1 MSPAHSRSTPVS
13 PACWAVRRGSRVV
26 QVPRPQEPHR
36 RSRIR
41 AGSLQTR
48 SFLHTTC
55 PPGGKATDPSPE
67 AQASEHL
74 KSPAHG
80 WTNHGRL

>member
-1 MSPAHSRSTPVS
+1 MSPAR
-13 PACWAVRRGSRVV
+13 WAARRGSRAV

-36 RSRIR
+36 RSGIR

-55 PPGGKATDPSPE
+55 PLPPGGKAIDPSPE

-74 KSPAHG
+74 KSPARG
-80 WTNHGRL
+80 WTSDSRL

>member
-1 MSPAHSRSTPVS
+1 MSPAR
-13 PACWAVRRGSRVV
+13 WAARWGSRAV

-36 RSRIR
+36 RSGIR

-55 PPGGKATDPSPE
+55 PPRPGVKPLTQVQRP
-67 AQASEHL
+67 
-74 KSPAHG
+74 
-80 WTNHGRL
+80 RLQSI